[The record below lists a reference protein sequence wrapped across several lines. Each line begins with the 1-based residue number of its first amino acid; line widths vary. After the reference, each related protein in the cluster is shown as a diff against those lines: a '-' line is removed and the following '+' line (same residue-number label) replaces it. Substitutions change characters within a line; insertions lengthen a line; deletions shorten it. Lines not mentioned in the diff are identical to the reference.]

1 MTQPRHCPAVLIAA
15 PASGQGKTT
24 VTAAL
29 ARLHRNQGRKVRVFK
44 CGPDFLD
51 PMILERASGAPV
63 YQLDMWMVGEQESR
77 RLLWEAAGEADL
89 ILIEGVMGLFDG
101 TPSSA
106 DLARHFGVPVL
117 GVIDGTAMAQT
128 FGALALGLARYQPDL
143 PFAGVLA
150 NRVGTVRHAQLLE
163 GSLTEGLRWYGA
175 LSRET
180 GIELPSRHLGLVQAS
195 ELNDLDLRLD
205 AAADSLASSCDV
217 ALPPAVE
224 FAAPEMIAAEP
235 LLAGVRIAVAR
246 DEAFAFTY
254 GASLDLLRAMGA
266 ELFFFSPI
274 RDTGLPEADS
284 LYLPG
289 GYPELHHVA
298 LSQNTPMLTAIRAH
312 HAAGKPLLAECGGM
326 LYLLDSLTDV
336 EGTRAELVGLL
347 AGDAVMQK
355 RLAAL
360 ALQAVEL
367 PEGLLRG
374 HTYHHSLT
382 STELEP
388 IARGLSPN
396 GGRGAEAVYR
406 EGRMTASYVHFYFP
420 SNPSAIAALFVP
432 DLEAA
437 FASKPAPTGDPLI
450 PQCRSWLASEEA
462 MTDNAFSEAER
473 AAVYR
478 AIAERRDMRHFSG
491 GTVEPEL
498 LRRLLEA
505 AHQAPSVGL
514 MQPWRFIRISDRAL
528 RGNIQQLVEDER
540 IRTAE
545 ALGERSDEFMKLK
558 VEGINDCAEV
568 LVAALMDDRERHI
581 FGRRTL
587 PEMDMASLS
596 CAIQNLWLASRA
608 EGLGMGWVSLFEPQA
623 LADLLGLPAGAKP
636 LAVLCLGPVKEFYP
650 APMLVLEGWAQTR
663 PLSELL
669 YENYWGVSQ

>member
-1 MTQPRHCPAVLIAA
+1 MRESRHCPAVLIAA

-63 YQLDMWMVGEQESR
+63 YQVDLWMVGADESR
-77 RLLWEAAGEADL
+77 RLLWEAAAEADL

-143 PFAGVLA
+143 PCAGVLA

-195 ELNDLDLRLD
+195 ELNDLDARLD
-205 AAADSLASSCDV
+205 AAANALASTCEV

-224 FAAPEMIAAEP
+224 FAAPEPVVVEP

-254 GASLDLLRAMGA
+254 GASLALLRDMGA
-266 ELFFFSPI
+266 ELVFFSPI
-274 RDTGLPEADS
+274 RDAQLPEADS

-289 GYPELHHVA
+289 GYPELHHVE
-298 LSQNTPMLTAIRAH
+298 LSRNRSMLAAIRAH
-312 HAAGKPLLAECGGM
+312 HDAGKPLLAECGGM
-326 LYLLDSLTDV
+326 LYLLDALTDTD
-336 EGTRAELVGLL
+336 GQRAELVGLL
-347 AGDAVMQK
+347 AGEATMQK

-360 ALQAVEL
+360 ALQAVEM

-382 STELEP
+382 ETQLQP

-420 SNPSAIAALFVP
+420 SNPQAIAALFAPCAVKVP
-432 DLEAA
+432 
-437 FASKPAPTGDPLI
+437 
-450 PQCRSWLASEEA
+450 
-462 MTDNAFSEAER
+462 
-473 AAVYR
+473 
-478 AIAERRDMRHFSG
+478 
-491 GTVEPEL
+491 
-498 LRRLLEA
+498 
-505 AHQAPSVGL
+505 
-514 MQPWRFIRISDRAL
+514 
-528 RGNIQQLVEDER
+528 
-540 IRTAE
+540 
-545 ALGERSDEFMKLK
+545 
-558 VEGINDCAEV
+558 
-568 LVAALMDDRERHI
+568 
-581 FGRRTL
+581 
-587 PEMDMASLS
+587 
-596 CAIQNLWLASRA
+596 
-608 EGLGMGWVSLFEPQA
+608 
-623 LADLLGLPAGAKP
+623 
-636 LAVLCLGPVKEFYP
+636 
-650 APMLVLEGWAQTR
+650 
-663 PLSELL
+663 
-669 YENYWGVSQ
+669 